1 MFLLYYQICL
11 YCPYYGMHIHKKL
24 LTTNRQKGTLG
35 NKSNFK
41 TAATSGY
48 SYYMKALRVVQYIN
62 PPTNCLHCISQQQNQ
77 NCSGLGPTA
86 CSEVEGIKGHLSPF
100 LSPKRMFSDGGRK
113 PEDPERI
120 HTEPGRTCKP
130 PRPPGHF
137 TWEFTFCE
145 VTDSKK
151 APPCLDW
158 RRWQGDNSDFKSC
171 QTHMF
176 QQEKGGFFASKR
188 LNDQNSS
195 KRHRSLN
202 KVINHFTLESKC
214 M

>member
-100 LSPKRMFSDGGRK
+100 LSPQTHIFGRWEEAGG
-113 PEDPERI
+113 
-120 HTEPGRTCKP
+120 PGENPHR
-130 PRPPGHF
+130 PRENMQ
-137 TWEFTFCE
+137 TT
-145 VTDSKK
+145 K
-151 APPCLDW
+151 APRAFHLGIYFLWGNRQQKGTAMPGLKEMAGWQQWLQIMSNSHVSTGKRWVCLQEVEW
-158 RRWQGDNSDFKSC
+158 PK
-171 QTHMF
+171 
-176 QQEKGGFFASKR
+176 QQ
-188 LNDQNSS
+188 
-195 KRHRSLN
+195 
-202 KVINHFTLESKC
+202 
-214 M
+214 